1 MSEKAS
7 LRGAFLAT
15 KQSPRQVMRLL
26 RPAGLAMTSDES
38 VTDAHS
44 EVRIPQ
50 STLILGLGN
59 ALRGD
64 DGVGPAVIE
73 WLDRQ
78 ALPPGVEAIDG
89 GTSGLDIVSIIMG
102 RERAIIVDAANVGQA
117 PGRWLRFTPDA
128 AQLKENATT
137 LSLHS
142 AGLTEALALGAALNV
157 LPPTIIIY
165 GVQPQKLD
173 WSAQLS
179 TEVQAAIAEVGQ
191 AIMQEIEVIPDA

>member
-1 MSEKAS
+1 
-7 LRGAFLAT
+7 
-15 KQSPRQVMRLL
+15 
-26 RPAGLAMTSDES
+26 

-44 EVRIPQ
+44 AFNIPH

-64 DGVGPAVIE
+64 DGIGPAVIE

-78 ALPPGVEAIDG
+78 ELPPGVEAIDG
-89 GTSGLDIVSIIMG
+89 GTAGLDIVSTLMDH
-102 RERAIIVDAANVGQA
+102 ERAIIVDAANVGRA
-117 PGRWLRFTPDA
+117 PGEWVRFTPDV
-128 AQLKENATT
+128 AQLKENDTT

-165 GVQPQKLD
+165 GVQPQNLD
-173 WSAQLS
+173 WSSQLS
-179 TEVQAAIAEVGQ
+179 AEVQVAVIEIGQ
-191 AIMQEIEVIPDA
+191 AILVEVMHVS

>member
-1 MSEKAS
+1 VTGVHSAI
-7 LRGAFLAT
+7 
-15 KQSPRQVMRLL
+15 
-26 RPAGLAMTSDES
+26 SDQ
-38 VTDAHS
+38 HS
-44 EVRIPQ
+44 TI
-50 STLILGLGN
+50 ILGLGN

-78 ALPPGVEAIDG
+78 VLPPGVETIDG
-89 GTSGLDIVSIIMG
+89 GTSGLDIVSILMG

-117 PGRWLRFTPDA
+117 PGWWVRFTPDA

-165 GVQPQKLD
+165 GVQPQNLD
-173 WSAQLS
+173 WTSQLS
-179 TEVQAAIAEVGQ
+179 DEVQAAVTEVGQ
-191 AIMQEIEVIPDA
+191 AILAEVIALNAA

>member
-1 MSEKAS
+1 VA
-7 LRGAFLAT
+7 
-15 KQSPRQVMRLL
+15 
-26 RPAGLAMTSDES
+26 
-38 VTDAHS
+38 DAHS
-44 EVRIPQ
+44 AFSIQ
-50 STLILGLGN
+50 HSTIVLGLGN

-78 ALPPGVEAIDG
+78 ELPPGVETIDG
-89 GTSGLDIVSIIMG
+89 GTSGLDIVSILMG

-117 PGRWLRFTPDA
+117 PGRWVRFTPDV
-128 AQLKENATT
+128 AQLISSDVT

-142 AGLTEALALGAALNV
+142 AGFANALALGAALNV

-165 GVQPQKLD
+165 GVQPQNLD

-179 TEVQAAIAEVGQ
+179 DVVQAAVAEVGR
-191 AIMQEIEVIPDA
+191 AILADVMRKT